1 MGGPSRTRAWIILL
15 ALAGGLL
22 VFQLIERSKSW
33 TGRAQAAR
41 LGEELLAADTPE
53 QAEAIARELG
63 AFQEAA
69 ASPLVAGLISDEPFI
84 AGAAA
89 DEIARRLAAWRQLPR
104 KESSPKVAVL
114 VRELAWQRDAIP
126 PEHLQ
131 RVREWAETIL
141 LWPLKGQNVDAGG
154 ILADCQALL
163 EMPPPDEEQVAERL
177 ARLQSKKP
185 VAEQSPMI
193 ELPPP
198 TEYPVPEETADLP
211 PIVSPADVTPREPPP
226 YSEPDAIP
234 DSIDLP
240 PHPREPRGIY
250 VPRARPIKDASPEN
264 APEASRPREP
274 ALLPPINATA
284 TELDLKVLSEI
295 EVMRELHG
303 QDPAA
308 AAAAEKELARRGYKP
323 AHVSLARQLTNADPA
338 VRWKLVQAL
347 PRARGIDPR
356 PWLLHL
362 SEDADEN
369 VRTTARN
376 LLKTSQDPDLLQ
388 KLR

>member
-33 TGRAQAAR
+33 TGRAKAAR
-41 LGEELLAADTPE
+41 LGAELLASQTPE

-69 ASPLVAGLISDEPFI
+69 VEPLVAGLISEEPLI
-84 AGAAA
+84 AEAAA

-126 PEHLQ
+126 PEHLR
-131 RVREWAETIL
+131 RVRDWAEAIL
-141 LWPLKGQNVDAGG
+141 LWPLKGRNVDAGAV
-154 ILADCQALL
+154 LTDCQALL
-163 EMPPPDEEQVAERL
+163 EMPQPDEEQLTERL
-177 ARLQSKKP
+177 AQLQSQKP

-198 TEYPVPEETADLP
+198 LEYPMPEETADLP
-211 PIVSPADVTPREPPP
+211 PIVSPADVIPADPPLA
-226 YSEPDAIP
+226 EPDAID
-234 DSIDLP
+234 DSTELP
-240 PHPREPRGIY
+240 LHPREPRGIY
-250 VPRARPIKDASPEN
+250 VPRARPIKDALPEIV
-264 APEASRPREP
+264 PEATRPREP
-274 ALLPPINATA
+274 ALLPPIKATA
-284 TELDLKVLSEI
+284 TELDLESLSEI
-295 EVMRELHG
+295 EVMNELHG
-303 QDPAA
+303 EDPAET
-308 AAAAEKELARRGYKP
+308 AAAEQELARRGYKP
-323 AHVSLARQLTNADPA
+323 AHVSLARQLTDADPA

-347 PRARGIDPR
+347 PRTRGIDPR

-362 SEDADEN
+362 SEDADEK
-369 VRTTARN
+369 VRTAARN